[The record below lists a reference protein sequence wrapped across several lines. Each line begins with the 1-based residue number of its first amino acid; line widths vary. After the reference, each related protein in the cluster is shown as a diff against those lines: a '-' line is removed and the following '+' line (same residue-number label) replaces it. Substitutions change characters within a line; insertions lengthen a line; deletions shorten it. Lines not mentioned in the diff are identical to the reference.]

1 MTGQQP
7 ERYFCKVSR
16 TAGFF
21 MSPAGLKTR
30 RSGGNAN
37 RSLTTWLNVPVVRR
51 NVRVKF
57 ERSHKISHCSTSV
70 GIWRV
75 SVLFVLLSVLKNA
88 SEVARRALFASWFCG
103 RPTTDDRRR
112 VPLSPLRSTE
122 IYGGEFVHSEQI
134 SGFKREFDPG
144 SESTLAAC
152 LTHASRTRKSA
163 RMSTVATG

>member
-1 MTGQQP
+1 
-7 ERYFCKVSR
+7 
-16 TAGFF
+16 

-88 SEVARRALFASWFCG
+88 SEVARRALFASGFA
-103 RPTTDDRRR
+103 DDRRR
-112 VPLSPLRSTE
+112 TTDDGFPESA
-122 IYGGEFVHSEQI
+122 GEH
-134 SGFKREFDPG
+134 GDPRWRIC
-144 SESTLAAC
+144 SF
-152 LTHASRTRKSA
+152 RTNFRFQT
-163 RMSTVATG
+163 RV